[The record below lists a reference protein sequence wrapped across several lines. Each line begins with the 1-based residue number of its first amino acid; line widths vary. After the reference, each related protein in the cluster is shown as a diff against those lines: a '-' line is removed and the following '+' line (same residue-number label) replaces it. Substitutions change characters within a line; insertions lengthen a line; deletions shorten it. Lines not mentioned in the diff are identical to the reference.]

1 MVAEV
6 IISTV
11 AKIVK
16 IISVYFFFI
25 KKTLNNSHQ
34 TQYSRGEQSR
44 KNTV

>member
-16 IISVYFFFI
+16 IITVYFFFI
-25 KKTLNNSHQ
+25 KKL
-34 TQYSRGEQSR
+34 
-44 KNTV
+44 

>member
-16 IISVYFFFI
+16 IITVYFFFI
-25 KKTLNNSHQ
+25 KNFK
-34 TQYSRGEQSR
+34 
-44 KNTV
+44 